1 MSEGL
6 LPPFLG
12 YFSHVVRELLRAIL
26 DTLLFKPLVVGFT
39 IATQLASIYKER
51 VIVVRV
57 VTWNL
62 CRPRHEALSAVRL

>member
-26 DTLLFKPLVVGFT
+26 DTLLFKPLVIAIT
-39 IATQLASIYKER
+39 IAAKLTSVK
-51 VIVVRV
+51 
-57 VTWNL
+57 
-62 CRPRHEALSAVRL
+62 